1 MKKWLII
8 FSIIFGIGFIAS
20 TAIAGRVY
28 HEELNNYTDHR
39 KERLDISALTNIYID
54 SEIPVQLETTTEEPY
69 VEFNQTFIDLLGMAP
84 EFELTV
90 KAKGSSTYIDLEQI
104 KSNNIYLG
112 VQKDE
117 ASLTVYLPQKAYD
130 TIQVKNQ
137 NYMYTNQNSEYA
149 VNLQDV
155 DVEKIELDL
164 IYGEVRLNGNYDQ
177 ISINIDSG
185 SLDLDS
191 NKPAIL
197 EVTGRLNMNLEGQ
210 YQNISIAGVRGREVY
225 VDSEVPT
232 HLKMESDGTYI
243 KLRGKYESIHLE
255 GYSNNIDAKSE
266 SICNIMVQ
274 QSNNTI
280 NLNGAFKNIAL
291 NGEDSLINIQT
302 TVIPQYIKLLG
313 YITQPIN
320 LTLPS
325 NMKGFEVRY
334 VGENSQ
340 VVNELSEIMS
350 DYEVVQGVS
359 EKGEITY
366 TYGDGSV
373 PILLDYVSD
382 CIIEIIDGGYSS
394 ELQ

>member
-8 FSIIFGIGFIAS
+8 FSIIFGIGFLAS

-28 HEELNNYTDHR
+28 HDELNNYTDHK
-39 KERLDISALTNIYID
+39 KETLDISALTNIYID
-54 SEIPVQLETTTEEPY
+54 SDIPVQLETTTGEPY

-90 KAKGSSTYIDLEQI
+90 KAKGSSTYIDLEQA
-104 KSNNIYLG
+104 KCSKIYLG

-137 NYMYTNQNSEYA
+137 NYIYTSSNSEYA
-149 VNLQDV
+149 IDLQDV
-155 DVEKIELDL
+155 DVEKIDLDL
-164 IYGEVRLNGNYDQ
+164 SYGEVRLKGNYDQ
-177 ISINIDSG
+177 ILINIDSG

-197 EVTGRLNMNLEGQ
+197 EVTGRINANLTGQ
-210 YQNISIAGVRGREVY
+210 YQSINMVGVRNRDVY

-232 HLKMESDGTYI
+232 HLKIESDGARV
-243 KLRGKYESIHLE
+243 KLRGKYENIHLE
-255 GYSNNIDAKSE
+255 GYNNNIDAKSE
-266 SICNIMVQ
+266 SICKIMVQ
-274 QSNNTI
+274 QSGNII
-280 NLNGAFKNIAL
+280 NLNGAFKNVTL
-291 NGEDSLINIQT
+291 NGEDALINIQA
-302 TVIPQYIKLLG
+302 TVIPEYIKLLG

-320 LTLPS
+320 LALPS
-325 NMKGFEVRY
+325 NMKGFQVRY
-334 VGENSQ
+334 VGDYNS
-340 VVNELSEIMS
+340 VNELRSEIIS
-350 DYEVVQGVS
+350 DYEVVQEVS

-373 PILLDYVSD
+373 PISLDYVSD